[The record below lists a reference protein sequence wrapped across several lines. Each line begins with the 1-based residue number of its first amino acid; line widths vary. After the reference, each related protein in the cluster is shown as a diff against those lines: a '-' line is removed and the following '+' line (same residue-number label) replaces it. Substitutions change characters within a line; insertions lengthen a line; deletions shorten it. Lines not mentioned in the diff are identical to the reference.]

1 MILGNVHSRG
11 RRLQGLRGRGLGVT
25 STMVNGN
32 LEYGSDLV
40 RSASPVYRAPVRG
53 TIAYP
58 VQVNQT
64 PNVFYST
71 APNYP
76 SEPLQHP
83 IAPAWGNNGPQGWG
97 AGGSGWGPTYTTPT
111 YGGGVNNPANAN
123 NLAQLTLQYQAN
135 PASLTAQQWQQLQ
148 AAGAIPSTV
157 PYSNAGLVNPL
168 ATTSGSTVSSG
179 IDPATGVPYA
189 TELAEAQAG
198 VSSTS
203 SIGTDF
209 STLYAGIPLYMWL
222 GGAVLIYFVMSG
234 KRR

>member
-1 MILGNVHSRG
+1 M
-11 RRLQGLRGRGLGVT
+11 QGLGVM

-32 LEYGSDLV
+32 LEYGSALV
-40 RSASPVYRAPVRG
+40 ANTPTYRAPVRS

-58 VQVNQT
+58 VT
-64 PNVFYST
+64 
-71 APNYP
+71 
-76 SEPLQHP
+76 EPLTP
-83 IAPAWGNNGPQGWG
+83 INPIYRPVPIIQPAWGASPP
-97 AGGSGWGPTYTTPT
+97 SSSWGPVYQTPG
-111 YGGGVNNPANAN
+111 YPANNPANAN

-148 AAGAIPSTV
+148 AAGVIPSTV

-168 ATTSGSTVSSG
+168 QATSGSTVASG
-179 IDPATGVPYA
+179 IDPATGIPYA

-222 GGAVLIYFVMSG
+222 GGAALIYFVMSG

>member
-40 RSASPVYRAPVRG
+40 RSPVRG

-58 VQVNQT
+58 VGIQQ
-64 PNVFYST
+64 
-71 APNYP
+71 APNRFYVTSPSYP

-83 IAPAWGNNGPQGWG
+83 VAPYAPIEPTWGAPAPV
-97 AGGSGWGPTYTTPT
+97 STWGPVYQTPG
-111 YGGGVNNPANAN
+111 YSAANNPANAN
-123 NLAQLTLQYQAN
+123 NLAQLTLQYQTN

-148 AAGAIPSTV
+148 AAGVIPSTI

-168 ATTSGSTVSSG
+168 QASSGSTVSSG

-198 VSSTS
+198 VSASSTS
-203 SIGTDF
+203 SIGTDL
-209 STLYAGIPLYMWL
+209 STTYAGLPLYLWL
-222 GGAVLIYFVMSG
+222 GGAVLLYFAMSG